1 MHLSMKKMFE
11 SGNTAWLISN
21 EEMNYI
27 MKKVKSLEE
36 SSLIL
41 AKQLIMKPSNKN
53 DDFWVFYLVN

>member
-1 MHLSMKKMFE
+1 MYLSMKKMFE
-11 SGNTAWLISN
+11 SGNTAWLIFN

-41 AKQLIMKPSNKN
+41 AKQLMKPSNKN
-53 DDFWVFYLVN
+53 DDFWVFY

>member
-11 SGNTAWLISN
+11 SGNTVWLISN

-53 DDFWVFYLVN
+53 DDFWVFY

>member
-1 MHLSMKKMFE
+1 MKKMFE
-11 SGNTAWLISN
+11 SGNTAWLIFN

-41 AKQLIMKPSNKN
+41 AKQLMKPSNKN
-53 DDFWVFYLVN
+53 DDFWVFY

>member
-41 AKQLIMKPSNKN
+41 AKQLMKPSNKN
-53 DDFWVFYLVN
+53 DDFWVFY

>member
-1 MHLSMKKMFE
+1 MKKMFE

-41 AKQLIMKPSNKN
+41 AKQLIMKLSNKN
-53 DDFWVFYLVN
+53 DDFWVFY